1 MSKLGTRDRKRLIK
15 SHTAN
20 EGCSLPQHEHWP
32 LHIGPQGGKGN
43 SCILGGTPSP
53 LLPAQALNPGIIL
66 NHSFLLHVKKVEVA
80 QSCPTL
86 QPHGLYSPWNSLDQ
100 NSGVGRLS
108 LLQGIFPTQGSNPD
122 LPQWIPTILLP
133 RCLLNPAPCF
143 PTVSTVML
151 AGLFTISCLDHGPGS
166 SLSST
171 SMLLLLLLL
180 SHFSRVCLCATP

>member
-1 MSKLGTRDRKRLIK
+1 MRVAVFPSMSTDLSHRAPRGKRKF
-15 SHTAN
+15 
-20 EGCSLPQHEHWP
+20 
-32 LHIGPQGGKGN
+32 LHLRRN
-43 SCILGGTPSP
+43 SIPHPRPTPRPST
-53 LLPAQALNPGIIL
+53 QESIIL
-66 NHSFLLHVKKVEVA
+66 NHSFLLHVKKVKVA

-100 NSGVGRLS
+100 NSGVGRFS

-143 PTVSTVML
+143 PTVTTVML
-151 AGLFTISCLDHGPGS
+151 TGLFIISCLDHGPGF

-180 SHFSRVCLCATP
+180 NHFSRVCLCATP